1 VSSYQQITELIDNS
15 SDIIADPTGV

>member
-15 SDIIADPTGV
+15 SDIISDPTGV